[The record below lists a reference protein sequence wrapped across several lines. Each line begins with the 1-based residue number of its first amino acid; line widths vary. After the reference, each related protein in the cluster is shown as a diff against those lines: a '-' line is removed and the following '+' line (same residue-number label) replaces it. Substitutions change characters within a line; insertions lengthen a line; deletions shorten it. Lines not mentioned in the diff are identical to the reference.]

1 MFGSRWI
8 VGFSVP
14 SRLKLLTIGMCQ
26 RRISWA
32 DTGSRAPRRAAR
44 EERPVSCPGS
54 DRHRAGG
61 RGADD
66 YDLHGSRDAFVN
78 RHIQRLRQ
86 QLAGW
91 SSGRERPGGGH
102 EHRIGEG
109 ARPEAKRGIVQ
120 SGETRTTSRTTAVR
134 KRKHVPRKRSR
145 LFMRSARTMQCIAK
159 MR

>member
-1 MFGSRWI
+1 MDCRVLGSVAIEAADDWY
-8 VGFSVP
+8 VP
-14 SRLKLLTIGMCQ
+14 ETYQLDRYRVT
-26 RRISWA
+26 
-32 DTGSRAPRRAAR
+32 RAAR
-44 EERPVSCPGS
+44 RGRSPVSCPGS

-109 ARPEAKRGIVQ
+109 ARPEAKRGSVQ
-120 SGETRTTSRTTAVR
+120 SGETRTASRTTAV
-134 KRKHVPRKRSR
+134 RKHVPRKRSR